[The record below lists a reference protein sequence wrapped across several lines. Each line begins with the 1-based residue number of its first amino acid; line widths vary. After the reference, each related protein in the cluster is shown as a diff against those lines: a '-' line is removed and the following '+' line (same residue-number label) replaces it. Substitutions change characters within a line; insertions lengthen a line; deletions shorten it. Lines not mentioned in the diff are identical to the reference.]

1 MNALARRRMV
11 RDDDRRPRMGLGQPA
26 FKPLGVSATQG
37 GGVIGCEQSWHGL
50 VHMDYAEITHE
61 TLRFQHCQRTLLAIR
76 PKHEISPQRGPQK
89 THAFDN
95 DLIIVEYVNI
105 RSGTQSSELM

>member
-1 MNALARRRMV
+1 
-11 RDDDRRPRMGLGQPA
+11 MGLGQPA

-37 GGVIGCEQSWHGL
+37 GGVIGREQSLHGL

-61 TLRFQHCQRTLLAIR
+61 TLCFQHCQRTLLAIS

-95 DLIIVEYVNI
+95 PRLFISRFERLTKLKTPGFAGEWLLD
-105 RSGTQSSELM
+105 ELDG

>member
-1 MNALARRRMV
+1 MNTLARWRMV

-37 GGVIGCEQSWHGL
+37 DGIIGREQSWYGL

-61 TLRFQHCQRTLLAIR
+61 PLRFQHCQRTLLAIR
-76 PKHEISPQRGPQK
+76 PKHEIRPQRGPQK
-89 THAFDN
+89 THAFDD
-95 DLIIVEYVNI
+95 DLIIVEYVNS
-105 RSGTQSSELM
+105 RSGTQFFE